1 MKKFP
6 AKAIIFDLDGT
17 LVDTAGDLHA
27 ATNHILTSVGRDTV
41 PLHAV
46 KTFVGFGALKLIERG
61 LEHTGGVA
69 DHSIENL
76 KNTFLDYYKN
86 NIAEHSALYPGGQY
100 LLDTLKEKNVR
111 IGICT
116 NKPYALAIKLL
127 EELNIIQYFD
137 AITGG
142 DSFPYKKPD
151 PRHLLN
157 TAHQTSKE
165 GPYVMIGDSSPDIL
179 AAKSAN
185 IPVVAANY
193 GYSDQAL
200 EDLNPD
206 ATITSLTALQDLL
219 DV

>member
-41 PLHAV
+41 PLSAV

-61 LEHTGGVA
+61 LEYTGGVA
-69 DHSIENL
+69 HHSIQDL
-76 KNTFLDYYKN
+76 KNTFLNYYLE
-86 NIAEHSALYPGGQY
+86 NIAEHSALYPGGQDV
-100 LLDTLKEKNVR
+100 LDTLKKKNIR

-116 NKPYALAIKLL
+116 NKPYALAVKLL
-127 EELNIIQYFD
+127 QELNIIHYFD

-142 DSFPYKKPD
+142 DTFPYKKPD
-151 PRHLLN
+151 PMHLLN
-157 TAHQTSKE
+157 TAHQTSNE

-185 IPVVAANY
+185 IPVIAANY

-200 EDLNPD
+200 EDLSPD
-206 ATITSLTALQDLL
+206 ATITSLVALMDLL